1 MAQHIMVIDK
11 TMCNNLV
18 QWRLSLATLLQRR
31 LCSKALSEALMSVPI
46 LNYSIV
52 KQGCLNILIPWWDE
66 NHKYRRAIILQ
77 SDAKRRGTGARN
89 SRTTSPLF
97 IFSLQGLHVTQVP
110 PALFFKVRHQVQPH
124 DRTSLPISFDG
135 GSKFQSPASL
145 VLSRCSTS
153 LWVILFAAPV
163 HCSPSHSHL
172 LSFSPTKRINRSRVF
187 VWPDQYVVMKA
198 VLQFPAKVWLPDG
211 FWKNQLYFLLLW
223 EPIHFHH
230 LPVCVGF
237 APCHATMA

>member
-135 GSKFQSPASL
+135 GSKSLASL
-145 VLSRCSTS
+145 VLSRSSTCSFFQGDPVCSTS
-153 LWVILFAAPV
+153 P
-163 HCSPSHSHL
+163 L
-172 LSFSPTKRINRSRVF
+172 LSFSFPLF
-187 VWPDQYVVMKA
+187 LFFPHQADQ
-198 VLQFPAKVWLPDG
+198 
-211 FWKNQLYFLLLW
+211 
-223 EPIHFHH
+223 
-230 LPVCVGF
+230 
-237 APCHATMA
+237 